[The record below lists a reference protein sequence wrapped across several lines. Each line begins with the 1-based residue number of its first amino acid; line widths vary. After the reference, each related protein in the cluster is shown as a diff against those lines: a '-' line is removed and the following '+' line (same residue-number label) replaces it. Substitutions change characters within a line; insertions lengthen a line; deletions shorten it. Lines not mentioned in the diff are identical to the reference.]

1 MPASA
6 REKTAPD
13 EKKTDEKPAEAKKP
27 EAKPAEEKKTEAKP
41 TAEAEGLLKIEEVP
55 ESEFHAPRR
64 RRTGLYTQIA
74 QALLKV
80 KPGKVLRI
88 EVERR
93 AQASGVW
100 KYFTDLGFQVST
112 RKLKERRFAVLIKS
126 TPEGLKRLKEKLE
139 K

>member
-1 MPASA
+1 MPA
-6 REKTAPD
+6 RDEKKTAPD
-13 EKKTDEKPAEAKKP
+13 EKKTEEKQTD
-27 EAKPAEEKKTEAKP
+27 EKKTDEKQ
-41 TAEAEGLLKIEEVP
+41 TDEKKTDEKQTTEAEGLLSIQEVP
-55 ESEFHAPRR
+55 EEEFHAPRR
-64 RRTGLYTQIA
+64 RRTGLYAQIA

-100 KYFTDLGFQVST
+100 KYFNDLGFQVST
-112 RKLKERRFAVLIKS
+112 RKVADKRYAVLIKP
-126 TPEGLKRLKEKLE
+126 TPEGLKRLKEKLS

>member
-1 MPASA
+1 M
-6 REKTAPD
+6 APKD
-13 EKKTDEKPAEAKKP
+13 E
-27 EAKPAEEKKTEAKP
+27 KP
-41 TAEAEGLLKIEEVP
+41 TAEAEGLLKMEEVP
-55 ESEFHAPRR
+55 EAEFHAPRR
-64 RRTGLYTQIA
+64 RRSGLYARIA
-74 QALLKV
+74 EALLKV

-112 RKLKERRFAVLIKS
+112 RKVGEKRFAVLIKP
-126 TPEGLKRLKEKLE
+126 TPEGLKKLKEKLE